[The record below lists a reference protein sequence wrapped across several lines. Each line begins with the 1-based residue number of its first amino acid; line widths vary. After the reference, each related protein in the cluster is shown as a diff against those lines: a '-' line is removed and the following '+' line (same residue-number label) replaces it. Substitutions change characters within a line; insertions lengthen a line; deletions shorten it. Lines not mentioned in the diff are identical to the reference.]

1 MNRERQK
8 SEKTC
13 SGLSEGEAREDTEPG
28 VELFMAS
35 EINKSQ
41 ESTSQI
47 MEEVCQPK
55 NLLEALRRVKQNQGC
70 PGVDGMTVKEL
81 PKYLQENW
89 TRIRKELLEGDYK
102 PQSVRRVEIPKPN
115 GGKRQ
120 LGIPTVIDRLIQQAL
135 LQVLQRRWDHEFSQH
150 SYGFRPGRSAHGAI
164 KEAKQYVEEGYRYV
178 VDIDL
183 EKFFDRVNHDKLM
196 SYIGER
202 IRDKRV
208 MKLIGRYLRAG
219 AVMGEGVIVPRK
231 EGTPQGGPLSPLLS
245 NLYLDELDKELEKR
259 GHRFVRYA
267 DDCNIYVKSERAG
280 QRVKEN
286 VTRWIEK
293 KLKLKVNENKS
304 AVDEVTKRTF
314 LGFTLWIF
322 KGDVKIVVARKSLKR
337 FKGEVRRLTCRT
349 RGWEISRIIN
359 VLNRY
364 IRGWLEYYGI
374 CQNSGIFSKI
384 DGWIRRRLRAI
395 IWKQWKYGKRRWKGL
410 VSRGVNKRKAAK
422 AASSSR
428 GAWRSSRTEAM
439 NVAFT
444 TAYFEGLGLQ
454 PLKAKRF

>member
-13 SGLSEGEAREDTEPG
+13 YGLSEGEAREDTELG
-28 VELFMAS
+28 DELFMAS

-55 NLLEALRRVKQNQGC
+55 NLLEAMRRVKQNQGS
-70 PGVDGMTVKEL
+70 PGFDGMTVKEL
-81 PKYLQENW
+81 PKYLQKNW
-89 TRIRKELLEGDYK
+89 TKIRKELLEGNYE
-102 PQSVRRVEIPKPN
+102 PHSVRRVEIPKPD

-120 LGIPTVIDRLIQQAL
+120 LGIPTVMDRLIQQAL
-135 LQVLQRRWDHEFSQH
+135 HQVLQGRWDHEFSQH
-150 SYGFRPGRSAHGAI
+150 SHGFRPGRSAHGAI

-183 EKFFDRVNHDKLM
+183 EKFFDKVNHDKLM
-196 SYIGER
+196 SYVGER

-208 MKLIGRYLRAG
+208 MKLIGMYLRAG
-219 AVMGEGVIVPRK
+219 AVLGEGVIVPRK

-245 NLYLDELDKELEKR
+245 NLYLDELDKELESR
-259 GHRFVRYA
+259 GHRFVCYA
-267 DDCNIYVKSERAG
+267 DDCNIYVKSKRAG
-280 QRVKEN
+280 QRVKES

-304 AVDEVTKRTF
+304 TVDEVTKRTF

-322 KGDVKIVVARKSLKR
+322 KGNVKIVVARKSLKR

-349 RGWEISRIIN
+349 RGWELSRVVN

-364 IRGWLEYYGI
+364 IIPIPLNNYG
-374 CQNSGIFSKI
+374 F
-384 DGWIRRRLRAI
+384 
-395 IWKQWKYGKRRWKGL
+395 
-410 VSRGVNKRKAAK
+410 
-422 AASSSR
+422 
-428 GAWRSSRTEAM
+428 
-439 NVAFT
+439 
-444 TAYFEGLGLQ
+444 
-454 PLKAKRF
+454 

>member
-8 SEKTC
+8 SEKAC
-13 SGLSEGEAREDTEPG
+13 SGLSEGEAQEDTETG

-55 NLLEALRRVKQNQGC
+55 NLLEALRRVKQNRGC

-81 PKYLQENW
+81 PEYLQKNW
-89 TRIRKELLEGDYK
+89 TKVREQLLEGNYK
-102 PQSVRRVEIPKPN
+102 PQSVRRVEIPKPD

-120 LGIPTVIDRLIQQAL
+120 LGIPTVMDRLIQQAL
-135 LQVLQRRWDHEFSQH
+135 HQVLQGRWDHKFSQH
-150 SYGFRPGRSAHGAI
+150 SHGFRPGRSAHGAI

-183 EKFFDRVNHDKLM
+183 EKFFDKVNHDKLM
-196 SYIGER
+196 SYVGER

-219 AVMGEGVIVPRK
+219 AVMGEGVTIVRK

-245 NLYLDELDKELEKR
+245 NLYLNELDKELERR

-286 VTRWIEK
+286 VRRWIEK
-293 KLKLKVNENKS
+293 KLKLKVNEQKS
-304 AVDEVTKRTF
+304 AVDEVTKRKF
-314 LGFTLWIF
+314 LGFSLITI
-322 KGDVKIVVARKSLKR
+322 KDEVKIVVARSSLKR
-337 FKGEVRRLTCRT
+337 LKREIRRLTCRT

-364 IRGWLEYYGI
+364 LRGWLGYYGI
-374 CQNSGIFSKI
+374 CQNSGIFKQI

-395 IWKQWKYGKRRWKGL
+395 IWKQWKSCQRRRKGL
-410 VSRGVNKRKAAK
+410 ISRGINKLKAAK
-422 AASSSR
+422 AAGSSK
-428 GAWRSSRTEAM
+428 GAWRMSRAQAM
-439 NVAFT
+439 NVAFPIV
-444 TAYFEGLGLQ
+444 YFQELGLQ
-454 PLKAKRF
+454 PLVTRRF

>member
-13 SGLSEGEAREDTEPG
+13 SGLSKGEARGDKETG

-41 ESTSQI
+41 ESTSQV

-55 NLLEALRRVKQNQGC
+55 NLLEALRRVKQNQGS

-81 PKYLQENW
+81 PKHLQNNW
-89 TRIRKELLEGDYK
+89 MKVREQLLEGDYK
-102 PQSVRRVEIPKPN
+102 PQSVRRVEIPKPD

-120 LGIPTVIDRLIQQAL
+120 LGIPTVMDRLIQQAL
-135 LQVLQRRWDHEFSQH
+135 HQVLQGRWDHEFSQH
-150 SYGFRPGRSAHGAI
+150 SHGFRPKRSAHTAI

-196 SYIGER
+196 SYVGER

-208 MKLIGRYLRAG
+208 MKLIGRYLRVG
-219 AVMGEGVIVPRK
+219 AVMREGVIVARK

-245 NLYLDELDKELEKR
+245 NLYLNELDKELERR

-267 DDCNIYVKSERAG
+267 DDCNIYVKSQRAG

-286 VTRWIEK
+286 VRRWIEK
-293 KLKLKVNENKS
+293 KLKLKVNEQKS
-304 AVDEVTKRTF
+304 AVDEVTKRKF
-314 LGFTLWIF
+314 LGFSFWIIR
-322 KGDVKIVVARKSLKR
+322 GDVKIVVARKSLKR
-337 FKGEVRRLTCRT
+337 FKGEVRRLTYRT
-349 RGWEISRIIN
+349 RGWEISRI
-359 VLNRY
+359 VQALNRY
-364 IRGWLEYYGI
+364 LRGWSGYYGI
-374 CQNSGIFSKI
+374 CQNSGIFRQM
-384 DGWIRRRLRAI
+384 DGWIRRRLRAL
-395 IWKQWKYGKRRWKGL
+395 IWKQWKSCQRRRKGL
-410 VSRGVNKRKAAK
+410 ISRGINRLKAAK
-422 AASSSR
+422 AAGSSK
-428 GAWRSSRTEAM
+428 GAWRMSRTQAM
-439 NVAFT
+439 NVAYPI
-444 TAYFEGLGLQ
+444 AYFQELNLQ
-454 PLKAKRF
+454 LLVTR

>member
-1 MNRERQK
+1 MNRKRQK
-8 SEKTC
+8 SEKAW
-13 SGLSEGEAREDTEPG
+13 SGSSEGEAQGDKESG

-55 NLLEALRRVKQNQGC
+55 NLLEALRRVKQNRGS

-81 PKYLQENW
+81 PGYLQKNW
-89 TRIRKELLEGDYK
+89 TKIREQLLGATYK
-102 PQSVRRVEIPKPN
+102 PQLVRRVEIPKSD

-120 LGIPTVIDRLIQQAL
+120 LGIPTVIDRLIQQSL

-150 SYGFRPGRSAHGAI
+150 SHGFRPGRNAHGAI
-164 KEAKQYVEEGYRYV
+164 KEAKKYVEEGYQYV

-196 SYIGER
+196 SYVGAR

-208 MKLIGRYLRAG
+208 MKLIGMYLRAG
-219 AVMGEGVIVPRK
+219 AVMGEGVTVARE

-245 NLYLDELDKELEKR
+245 NLYLDELDKELERR

-286 VTRWIEK
+286 VRRWIEK

-304 AVDEVTKRTF
+304 AVDQVTKRKF
-314 LGFTLWIF
+314 LGFSFMII
-322 KGDVKIVVARKSLKR
+322 KGEVKVLIARNSLRR
-337 FKGEVRRLTCRT
+337 FKGEIRRLTYRT
-349 RGWEISRIIN
+349 RGLGISRIIN

-364 IRGWLEYYGI
+364 LRGWLGYYGI
-374 CQNSGIFSKI
+374 CQIPGLFKQL

-395 IWKQWKYGKRRWKGL
+395 IWKQWKSCQRRRKGL
-410 VSRGVNKRKAAK
+410 INRGINKQKAAK
-422 AASSSR
+422 AAGSSK
-428 GAWRSSRTEAM
+428 GAWRMSHTQAM
-439 NVAFT
+439 DVAFPLI
-444 TAYFEGLGLQ
+444 YFREIGLQ
-454 PLKAKRF
+454 SLVT

>member
-8 SEKTC
+8 SKKAC
-13 SGLSEGEAREDTEPG
+13 SGSSEGEAQGDKETG

-55 NLLEALRRVKQNQGC
+55 NLLKALRRVKKNQGC

-81 PKYLQENW
+81 PEYLQANW
-89 TRIRKELLEGDYK
+89 TRIRKQLLEGTYK
-102 PQSVRRVEIPKPN
+102 PQPVRRGEIPKPD

-120 LGIPTVIDRLIQQAL
+120 LGIPTVMDRLIQQAL
-135 LQVLQRRWDHEFSQH
+135 HQALQKRWDHKFSQH
-150 SYGFRPGRSAHGAI
+150 SYGFRPGRSAHTAI

-208 MKLIGRYLRAG
+208 MKLIGMYLRAG

-245 NLYLDELDKELEKR
+245 NIYLDELDKELEQR

-293 KLKLKVNENKS
+293 KLKLKVNEQKS
-304 AVDEVTKRTF
+304 AVDEVPKRKF
-314 LGFTLWIF
+314 LGFSLITI
-322 KGDVKIVVARKSLKR
+322 KDDVKIVVARSSLKR
-337 FKGEVRRLTCRT
+337 LKKEIRRLTCRT

-364 IRGWLEYYGI
+364 LRGWLGYYGI
-374 CQNSGIFSKI
+374 CQNSGIFRQI

-395 IWKQWKYGKRRWKGL
+395 IWKQWKSCQRRRNGL
-410 VSRGVNKRKAAK
+410 ISRGVNKLKATKAAG
-422 AASSSR
+422 SSK
-428 GAWRSSRTEAM
+428 GAWRMSHTQAM
-439 NVAFT
+439 NVAFPI
-444 TAYFEGLGLQ
+444 AYFHELNLQ
-454 PLKAKRF
+454 SLVKR

>member
-8 SEKTC
+8 SEKAC
-13 SGLSEGEAREDTEPG
+13 SGLSEGEAQEDTETG

-55 NLLEALRRVKQNQGC
+55 NLLEALRRVKQNRGC

-81 PKYLQENW
+81 PEYLQKNW
-89 TRIRKELLEGDYK
+89 TKVREQLLEGNYK
-102 PQSVRRVEIPKPN
+102 PQSVRRVEIPKPD

-120 LGIPTVIDRLIQQAL
+120 LGIPTVMDRLIQQAL
-135 LQVLQRRWDHEFSQH
+135 HQVLQGRWDHKFSQH
-150 SYGFRPGRSAHGAI
+150 SHGFRPGRSAHGAI

-183 EKFFDRVNHDKLM
+183 EKFFDKVNHDKLM
-196 SYIGER
+196 SYVGER

-219 AVMGEGVIVPRK
+219 AVMGEGVTIVRK

-245 NLYLDELDKELEKR
+245 NLYLNELDKELERR

-286 VTRWIEK
+286 VRRWIEK
-293 KLKLKVNENKS
+293 KLKLKVNEQKS
-304 AVDEVTKRTF
+304 AVDEVTKRKF
-314 LGFTLWIF
+314 LGFSLITI
-322 KGDVKIVVARKSLKR
+322 KDEVKIVVARSSLKR
-337 FKGEVRRLTCRT
+337 LKREIRRLTCRT

-364 IRGWLEYYGI
+364 LRGWLG
-374 CQNSGIFSKI
+374 
-384 DGWIRRRLRAI
+384 
-395 IWKQWKYGKRRWKGL
+395 
-410 VSRGVNKRKAAK
+410 
-422 AASSSR
+422 
-428 GAWRSSRTEAM
+428 
-439 NVAFT
+439 
-444 TAYFEGLGLQ
+444 
-454 PLKAKRF
+454 